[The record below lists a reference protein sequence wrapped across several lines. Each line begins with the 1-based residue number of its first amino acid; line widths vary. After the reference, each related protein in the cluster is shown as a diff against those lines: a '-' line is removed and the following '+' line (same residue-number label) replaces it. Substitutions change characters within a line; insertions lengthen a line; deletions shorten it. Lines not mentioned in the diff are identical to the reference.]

1 MSYTELVDEVEEDG
15 EVHVFIGIL
24 GYVLKI
30 PKAKTFFAGHRGRDI
45 TAR

>member
-15 EVHVFIGIL
+15 KTYVFIGIL
-24 GYVLKI
+24 GYVLKV
-30 PKAKTFFAGHRGRDI
+30 PKEKTFFPAHRGRDI